1 MTTAYRLRPRG
12 SDLKPGIVLEALKT
26 TEGTTRSPA
35 YVWYPEDGLIGHVP
49 YGASIPHLG
58 GNFKPQGGAGT
69 VLSLHQLIVM
79 WKVINSTD
87 IAAITSDNLG
97 ASMGSKNAAVDVFA
111 LGFVVSLSLPM
122 DDGDG
127 GVSFLVCTA
136 EFVHVR
142 HTDKGN

>member
-1 MTTAYRLRPRG
+1 VCHPQ
-12 SDLKPGIVLEALKT
+12 
-26 TEGTTRSPA
+26 
-35 YVWYPEDGLIGHVP
+35 DGLIGHVP
-49 YGASIPHLG
+49 YGAHIPHLG
-58 GNFKPQGGAGT
+58 GNFNPQGGGGM
-69 VLSLHQLIVM
+69 VLSLHQLTAT
-79 WKVINSTD
+79 WKVINTTD

-122 DDGDG
+122 VSGDR

-142 HTDKGN
+142 HTDKGI